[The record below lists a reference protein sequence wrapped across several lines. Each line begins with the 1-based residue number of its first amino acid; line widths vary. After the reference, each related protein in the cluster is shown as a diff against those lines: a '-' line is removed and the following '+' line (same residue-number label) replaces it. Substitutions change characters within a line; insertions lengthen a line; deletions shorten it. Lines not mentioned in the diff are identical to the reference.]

1 MKCFYKGTGF
11 DIRGSIYVDKNH
23 NKYKITGGGVRKNS
37 DGSKQSVYLK
47 GKLIEKGE
55 TQNNLQNNQK

>member
-1 MKCFYKGTGF
+1 MKCFYNGTSF

-23 NKYKITGGGVRKNS
+23 NKYKITGNGVRKS
-37 DGSKQSVYLK
+37 ADGSKQSVYLK

-55 TQNNLQNNQK
+55 PQNDSQNNQE